1 MGVGGLEGSWED
13 RREDIGTGGTVG
25 RQEGSWGDQ
34 AGPDRVSMVKEST
47 HNLGVGDNAAAVGG
61 GESGGAGF
69 TVPRHMT
76 LLGGTAHRES
86 VDAVGV
92 AITVAVVIVQAT
104 IARRPDEE
112 RA

>member
-1 MGVGGLEGSWED
+1 M
-13 RREDIGTGGTVG
+13 G
-25 RQEGSWGDQ
+25 RQEGRWGDQ
-34 AGPDRVSMVKEST
+34 AGPDRVSMVKGST
-47 HNLGVGDNAAAVGG
+47 HNLGVGDKATAVGG

-69 TVPRHMT
+69 AVPRHMA

-92 AITVAVVIVQAT
+92 AVTVAVVVVQAA